1 MIHFPLR
8 FGFFNIPFG
17 HFCLCI
23 VISVYYSHPLFR
35 PHDGDPTSCLLCR
48 VLDAVDAADHLL
60 LLLRFPPPPHQAEDT
75 AGAET
80 EGDQPDRLQRGLHL
94 PILHA
99 GPQYVSSNSLHVRGC
114 KVSGSHLEKF
124 LMWAPGKLFFVYKS
138 VNLTLKC
145 I

>member
-1 MIHFPLR
+1 MTIIKAFFSPIPIQLVHSIHV
-8 FGFFNIPFG
+8 
-17 HFCLCI
+17 C
-23 VISVYYSHPLFR
+23 
-35 PHDGDPTSCLLCR
+35 PHDNEPCVLCVATSSLLCR

-80 EGDQPDRLQRGLHL
+80 EGDQSDRLQRGLHL

-99 GPQYVSSNSLHVRGC
+99 GPQYVCSNSLS
-114 KVSGSHLEKF
+114 VSAANARLALGKFFSWGSRRTSL
-124 LMWAPGKLFFVYKS
+124 APVVQF
-138 VNLTLKC
+138 